1 MLKSMRRSVAKTKQS
16 DTFEVVGRHRGQM
29 SEFGALTFF
38 IETPCNCD
46 NSLIIKRQNILSSG
60 F

>member
-1 MLKSMRRSVAKTKQS
+1 MRRSVAKTKQS